1 MKLQKGWKIIVLI
14 LLDKFVAITTEQK
27 QRYEQSGIDR
37 TVVVYFLHVS
47 FSLTLCSE
55 NNQQIV
61 LIVSAQLYSVCQLN
75 ACTPYIFAANIQCVD
90 STEIWC
96 AIFFLFLSIRLS
108 LPLSHPLFLYAKN
121 NRNTQ
126 YRATTISTS
135 AIMNY
140 TIPKGTLIQ
149 IIFILTLHVARLR
162 WRSVN

>member
-90 STEIWC
+90 STEI
-96 AIFFLFLSIRLS
+96 
-108 LPLSHPLFLYAKN
+108 
-121 NRNTQ
+121 
-126 YRATTISTS
+126 
-135 AIMNY
+135 
-140 TIPKGTLIQ
+140 
-149 IIFILTLHVARLR
+149 
-162 WRSVN
+162 